1 VRILLTGA
9 AGFIGSHLAEALLN
23 KGHSVVGLDNYY
35 SGQKGNIATLKK
47 SINFTFIEHDVTK
60 AIRLEAD
67 YIFNLACPASPISY
81 QRDPVATVKTN
92 VLGAINL
99 LDLAKDLECPILQAS
114 TSEIYGDPDISPQS
128 EKYLGNVNPI
138 GIRACYDEGKRVAE
152 TLFFDYFRE
161 YNVKIQVARIFNTY
175 GPRMRIDDGRVVSN
189 FIIQALKNEPIT
201 VYGEGYQT
209 RSFCYVSDLVSGLI
223 SLFEK
228 SDTVRGPINL
238 GNPNEFTMLELAEK
252 VIEMTGSKSK
262 IIFLDLPADDP
273 RQRKP
278 DIALANMTLNWSP
291 KVELTEGLKKTISYF
306 QEALITGNDN

>member
-1 VRILLTGA
+1 MRILLTGA
-9 AGFIGSHLAEALLN
+9 AGFIGSHLAEALLIQ
-23 KGHSVVGLDNYY
+23 GHSVVGLDNYY
-35 SGQKGNIATLKK
+35 SGQKSNVSTLTKFT
-47 SINFTFIEHDVTK
+47 NFTFVEHDVTK
-60 AIRLEAD
+60 EIKLEID

-81 QRDPVATVKTN
+81 QRDPVATVKAC

-99 LDLAKDLECPILQAS
+99 LDLAKRLDCPILQAS
-114 TSEIYGDPDISPQS
+114 TSEIYGDPDVSPQS
-128 EKYLGNVNPI
+128 ENYQGNVNPI

-175 GPRMRIDDGRVVSN
+175 GPRMRIDDGRVASN
-189 FIIQALKNEPIT
+189 FIVQALKNEPIT
-201 VYGEGYQT
+201 VYGEGHQT
-209 RSFCYVSDLVSGLI
+209 RSFCYVSDLVAGLI

-252 VIEMTGSKSK
+252 VIELTGSNSEV
-262 IIFLDLPADDP
+262 IFLDLPADDP

-278 DIALANMTLNWSP
+278 DITLANRTLDWSP
-291 KVELTEGLKKTISYF
+291 KVELREGLTKTISYF
-306 QEALITGNDN
+306 QEALTNSNGV